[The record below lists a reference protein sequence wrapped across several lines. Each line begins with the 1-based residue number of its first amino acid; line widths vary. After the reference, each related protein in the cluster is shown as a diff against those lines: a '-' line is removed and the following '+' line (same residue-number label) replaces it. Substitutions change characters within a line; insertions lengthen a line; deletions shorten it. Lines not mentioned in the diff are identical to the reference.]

1 MVLIDSF
8 KFTLMPAPTNHAQDA
23 SILDMTA
30 NKLPTL
36 IDKEDSPTQLDLSL
50 MTYELMVEFEKC
62 FKVAYRSIVSN
73 VLTILE
79 QVPENATETN
89 IGNEDFYKPIE
100 KSILSDLLAMQWV
113 FRKASELAASIGTNS
128 TGTGTDAAPGTLLK
142 KAVAG
147 SAEVEF
153 EKLDTKNVPLLLD
166 APKLIDSF
174 KASAIRKALTI
185 GCIVDIHDDL
195 VFNAYLQNPDKF
207 INPNFFIVRSGCL

>member
-1 MVLIDSF
+1 
-8 KFTLMPAPTNHAQDA
+8 MPAPTNHAQDA

-30 NKLPTL
+30 VKLPTL
-36 IDKEDSPTQLDLSL
+36 IDKDDATTQDDLSL

-62 FKVAYRSIVSN
+62 FKVAYREIVSN
-73 VLTILE
+73 VLTVLE
-79 QVPENATETN
+79 QIPANATDSN
-89 IGNEDFYKPIE
+89 IGNESFYKPIE

-113 FRKASELAASIGTNS
+113 FRKASELASSIGTNS
-128 TGTGTDAAPGTLLK
+128 TGTGTDAAPGTILK

-153 EKLDTKNVPLLLD
+153 DKLDIKNVPLLID
-166 APKLIDSF
+166 APRLIGGF

-185 GCIVDIHDDL
+185 GCVVDINDDL

-207 INPNFFIVRSGCL
+207 INPNFFMVRSGCQ